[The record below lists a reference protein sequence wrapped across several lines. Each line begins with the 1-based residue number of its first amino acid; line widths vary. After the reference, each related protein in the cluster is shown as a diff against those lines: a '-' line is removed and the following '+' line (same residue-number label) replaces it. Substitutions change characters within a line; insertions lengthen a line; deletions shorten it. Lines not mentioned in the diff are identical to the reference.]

1 MTNKFGNYVV
11 KKLYDVNDS
20 NNQKRMFKYI
30 SYMDDWY
37 VKKNAC

>member
-30 SYMDDWY
+30 SKDRI
-37 VKKNAC
+37 KFEEI